1 MSNFDELLG
10 QRSERILGKLGT
22 DSKICLL
29 SSDIIFRKI
38 IDKKVIIIACNTRIK
53 HVIPG
58 IMQAA
63 KELEAIVCF
72 ELAKSEGGID
82 GGYTGQT
89 PQIFFET
96 IIDCA
101 EKEKFYLPFFIH
113 ADHLQVKNT
122 SAQEIESTRQL
133 IKAQIEA
140 GYTSF
145 GIDAS
150 LNEIPDNI
158 RITAELAPMILQ
170 TGSGLEVE
178 VGEIKALS
186 KGGEL
191 TTVEEASNYI
201 SELNRRNI
209 NPNLLAI
216 NNGSKHGNYA
226 PGEEVHIDLKRTG
239 EIYEAINPYKV
250 NIAQHGITGTP
261 LNLVGKF
268 ADYGIRKG
276 NVGTLWQNISHKYL
290 PSDLMQKMKDWAKEN
305 NQDIKKATA
314 VFKEEIDGIDE
325 QCKQKIKQEAT
336 IQARAFIQAFRAVGT
351 AGMI

>member
-1 MSNFDELLG
+1 MLMG
-10 QRSERILGKLGT
+10 RRSERIVKKLGAN
-22 DSKICLL
+22 SKICLL
-29 SSDIIFRKI
+29 SSDIIFREI
-38 IDKKVIIIACNTRIK
+38 VDKKVIIMVCNTRIK

-63 KELEAIVCF
+63 KELGAIVGF

-96 IIDCA
+96 IIDYA

-122 SAQEIESTRQL
+122 STEEIESTREL

-158 RITAELAPMILQ
+158 KITAELAPMISA

-191 TTVEEASNYI
+191 TTVEEASAFI
-201 SELNRRNI
+201 SELNRRNVQ
-209 NPNLLAI
+209 PNLLAV

-226 PGEEVHIDLKRTG
+226 SGEEVHIDLKRTG
-239 EIYEAINPYKV
+239 EIYEAIKSYKV
-250 NIAQHGITGTP
+250 SIAQHGITGTP
-261 LNLVGKF
+261 LNLVGEF

-276 NVGTLWQNISHKYL
+276 NVGTLWQNIAHKYL
-290 PSDLMQKMKDWAKEN
+290 PEELMERMKKWAEEN

-314 VFKEEIDGIDE
+314 VFKEEIDNVNED
-325 QCKQKIKQEAT
+325 CKEKIKKESL
-336 IQARAFIQAFRAVGT
+336 IQARAFMHAFRAKGT
-351 AGMI
+351 V

>member
-10 QRSERILGKLGT
+10 QRSERILRKLGT

-38 IDKKVIIIACNTRIK
+38 IDKKVIIMACNTRIK

-63 KELEAIVCF
+63 KELEAIVGF

-89 PQIFFET
+89 PQMFFET
-96 IIDCA
+96 IIDYA
-101 EKEKFYLPFFIH
+101 EKGKFYLPFFIH
-113 ADHLQVKNT
+113 GDHLTVKNT
-122 SAQEIESTRQL
+122 SEKEVESTREL
-133 IKAQIEA
+133 IKTEIEA

-150 LNEIPDNI
+150 FNELPDNI
-158 RITAELAPMILQ
+158 RITAELAPMIIA

-226 PGEEVHIDLKRTG
+226 PGEEVHINLERTG
-239 EIYEAINPYKV
+239 EIYEAIKSYKV

-261 LNLVGKF
+261 LNLMGQF

-276 NVGTLWQNISHKYL
+276 NVGTLWQNIAHKYS
-290 PSDLMQKMKDWAKEN
+290 PADLMTRMKKWAEEN
-305 NQDIKKATA
+305 NQDIKKATV
-314 VFKEEIDGIDE
+314 VFKQEIDNIDE
-325 QCKQKIKQEAT
+325 QYCQKIKQEAA

-351 AGMI
+351 ARMI

>member
-1 MSNFDELLG
+1 MSNFDALLG
-10 QRSERILGKLGT
+10 QRGERILQKLGA

-38 IDKKVIIIACNTRIK
+38 INKKVIIIACNVRIK

-63 KELEAIVCF
+63 KELEAVVCF

-96 IIDCA
+96 IVDYA
-101 EKEKFYLPFFIH
+101 EREKFYLPFFIH

-122 SAQEIESTRQL
+122 SAEEIESTRRL
-133 IKAQIEA
+133 IKAQIDA

-158 RITAELAPMILQ
+158 KITAELAPMILQ

-186 KGGEL
+186 KGGEI
-191 TTVEEASNYI
+191 TTVEEAFNYI

-226 PGEEVHIDLKRTG
+226 SGEEVHINLERTG
-239 EIYEAINPYKV
+239 EIYEAIKPYKV

-261 LNLVGKF
+261 LDTVGQF
-268 ADYGIRKG
+268 AEYGIRKG
-276 NVGTLWQNISHKYL
+276 NVGTLWQNIAHKYL
-290 PSDLMQKMKDWAKEN
+290 PSDLMQRMKDWTEEN

-314 VFKEEIDGIDE
+314 VFKEEIDNIDDE
-325 QCKQKIKQEAT
+325 CKQKIKQEAA
-336 IQARAFIQAFRAVGT
+336 IQARAFIQAFRAAGT

>member
-10 QRSERILGKLGT
+10 QRDERILRKLGT
-22 DSKICLL
+22 DSKVCLL
-29 SSDIIFRKI
+29 SSDIIFKKI
-38 IDKKVIIIACNTRIK
+38 IDKKVIIMACNARIK

-63 KELEAIVCF
+63 KELEAIVAF
-72 ELAKSEGGID
+72 ELAKSEGGLD

-89 PQIFFET
+89 PQMFFET
-96 IIDCA
+96 IIDYA
-101 EKEKFYLPFFIH
+101 EREKFYLPFFIH

-122 SAQEIESTRQL
+122 SPEEIESTREL

-158 RITAELAPMILQ
+158 KITAELAPMILQ

-191 TTVEEASNYI
+191 TTVEEASTYI

-239 EIYEAINPYKV
+239 EIYEAIKPYKV

-261 LNLVGKF
+261 LNLVGQF

-276 NVGTLWQNISHKYL
+276 NVGTLWQNIAHKYL
-290 PSDLMQKMKDWAKEN
+290 PPDLMQRMKDWAKEN

-314 VFKEEIDGIDE
+314 VFKEEIDNIDE
-325 QCKQKIKQEAT
+325 ECRQKIRQEAT

-351 AGMI
+351 AKMI

>member
-10 QRSERILGKLGT
+10 QRSERILRKLGT

-38 IDKKVIIIACNTRIK
+38 IDKKAIIMACNTRIK

-63 KELEAIVCF
+63 KELEAIVGF

-96 IIDCA
+96 IIDYA
-101 EKEKFYLPFFIH
+101 EREKFYLPFFIH
-113 ADHLQVKNT
+113 ADHLQVKDT
-122 SAQEIESTRQL
+122 SNEEIESTREL
-133 IKAQIEA
+133 IKVQIEA

-226 PGEEVHIDLKRTG
+226 PSEEVHIDLRRTG
-239 EIYEAINPYKV
+239 EIYEAIKPYKV

-261 LNLVGKF
+261 LNLVGQF

-276 NVGTLWQNISHKYL
+276 NVGTLWQNIAHKYL
-290 PSDLMQKMKDWAKEN
+290 PPDLMQKMRDWAKEN

-314 VFKEEIDGIDE
+314 VFKQEIDGIDE